1 LYSYGQFA
9 RTSASKAPYNIP
21 ALVFDALLRAAM
33 LRPIVAEFGRY
44 VTLGVKP
51 QNVDFVNNLLKRMPK
66 SSKIISRQL
75 LPWDMFRVEV

>member
-1 LYSYGQFA
+1 
-9 RTSASKAPYNIP
+9 
-21 ALVFDALLRAAM
+21 M